1 MAGNRITFKEF
12 QKISE
17 ELKVYDNLKFINA
30 TLGKELIT
38 TTLEGKSKTMTL
50 AEWRL
55 IKANW
60 IINLGGL
67 NNGNK
72 IKAWHFLTNL

>member
-55 IKANW
+55 IKAN
-60 IINLGGL
+60 
-67 NNGNK
+67 
-72 IKAWHFLTNL
+72 